1 MTPPSPAQ
9 PPGNPPEQ
17 SPPTAGWPPP
27 AQPPGAPP
35 AEPPPP
41 AGWPP
46 PDATAAPGGRPATSL
61 LVVGSAIFLLVAGG
75 LVSLVGAMFG
85 VLGGLVA
92 GVATEAPGWVGA
104 AAGGAV
110 VFGLLVTGWGIL
122 QLVAGAA
129 MLAHRPWGR
138 RLGLGV
144 GVVGLAFTGLSLA
157 NGLAAGV
164 ADSSLGLSLVLV
176 AGYGFT
182 VLALATQRE
191 HFGRT

>member
-1 MTPPSPAQ
+1 MTAPSPAQ
-9 PPGNPPEQ
+9 TPTTPPADP
-17 SPPTAGWPPP
+17 SPPSAWPPP
-27 AQPPGAPP
+27 A
-35 AEPPPP
+35 
-41 AGWPP
+41 
-46 PDATAAPGGRPATSL
+46 ATVAPGSRPATSL
-61 LVVGSAIFLLVAGG
+61 VVVGAAIFLLVAGG
-75 LVSLVGAMFG
+75 LVSLIGAMFG

-92 GVATEAPGWVGA
+92 GVAAEAPEWVGA
-104 AAGGAV
+104 AAGGV
-110 VFGLLVTGWGIL
+110 VVIGLLVTVWGIL

-144 GVVGLAFTGLSLA
+144 GVAGLAFTGLSLA

-182 VLALATQRE
+182 VLALAAGGE
-191 HFGRT
+191 HFRRT